1 MWCCILLVSNR
12 FLRDTFYTTKYTK
25 EKNSIGQIIKKYSK
39 DVDYKGNIQPIEK
52 KAIKYTWGEDIKSKL
67 QLFTDADLAV
77 TDLILYNNKSYSVEK
92 IVPWRDY
99 NIYAILESDVTVYD
113 S

>member
-1 MWCCILLVSNR
+1 MLVSNR

-25 EKNSIGQIIKKYSK
+25 EKNSIGQIIKKYIK
-39 DVDYKGNIQPIEK
+39 DVYHKGNIQPIEE

>member
-1 MWCCILLVSNR
+1 MLVSNR

-25 EKNSIGQIIKKYSK
+25 ERNSIGQIIKKYSK
-39 DVDYKGNIQPIEK
+39 DVDYKGNIQPIEE

-67 QLFTDADLAV
+67 QLFTDVDLAV
-77 TDLILYNNKSYSVEK
+77 TDLILYNNKSYAVEK
-92 IVPWRDY
+92 IVNWKDY
-99 NIYAILESDVTVYD
+99 FIYAILESDVTVYD